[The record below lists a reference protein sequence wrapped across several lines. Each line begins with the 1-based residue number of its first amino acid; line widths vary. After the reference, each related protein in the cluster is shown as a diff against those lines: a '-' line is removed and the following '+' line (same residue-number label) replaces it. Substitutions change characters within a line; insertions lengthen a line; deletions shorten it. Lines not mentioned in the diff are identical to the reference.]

1 MAGSA
6 IIDKAYEDVANG
18 SIEILADEAAHEL
31 KSRLSMKGEELHP
44 WMDEQLGGFVP

>member
-6 IIDKAYEDVANG
+6 IIDM
-18 SIEILADEAAHEL
+18 ADEAAHEL
-31 KSRLSMKGEELHP
+31 KSRLSMKGEELYP